1 MTHGAGP
8 HEEAEHAQ
16 HHSQDP
22 FDRRVAMTMVI
33 VAALLAAIRVAAHR
47 AHNDTL
53 RYQIQA
59 NVHHTQESDQWNF
72 FQAKKGRQH
81 LYESQSELLQALK
94 LMNKTQAEQIKN
106 LVANIKKAAAEEEEE
121 EELAAAEKKPDAANG
136 KPAGKEKKRKKGG
149 KKGSVEEYV
158 RDWADQAAGYKAESA
173 EIQEAAKKQKELAEK
188 DQQASEHWHH
198 RSNYFDMGELG
209 VELALVLCS
218 VAILSKRPGYW
229 YGGMILGVIGVVVAL
244 LGFVAH

>member
-1 MTHGAGP
+1 MHETGP
-8 HEEAEHAQ
+8 HEEAEHAK

-22 FDRRVAMTMVI
+22 FDRRVAMSMVV
-33 VAALLAAIRVAAHR
+33 VAAVLAAIRVGAHR

-94 LMNKTQAEQIKN
+94 LMNRTQAEQFKE
-106 LVANIKKAAAEEEEE
+106 LVAGIKKAAAEEEEE
-121 EELAAAEKKPDAANG
+121 EAAAPAEKKQPDN
-136 KPAGKEKKRKKGG
+136 KPKKRKKGG
-149 KKGSVEEYV
+149 PKASVEEYV
-158 RDWADQAAGYKAESA
+158 TDWATQAAGYKAEAA
-173 EIQEAAKKQKELAEK
+173 EIMEEAKKQKELAEK
-188 DQQASEHWHH
+188 DQHASEHWHH
-198 RSNYFDMGELG
+198 RSDYFDMGELG

-218 VAILSKRPGYW
+218 VAILTKRGGYW
-229 YGGMILGVIGVVVAL
+229 YGGIVLGIIGVAVACM
-244 LGFVAH
+244 GFMAH